1 MGLFDDALEA
11 AGRAGPRTEEELR
24 AAALE
29 AVAEGLAL
37 WCGRMGVPEVPR
49 FGVTGVHFV
58 AADPG
63 AGVVATG
70 IAAFTFTIDGIPF
83 DGSVSVGAGQAGII
97 PATVY
102 YKKRYV
108 ASLAEL
114 GDLLRSDV
122 RP

>member
-1 MGLFDDALEA
+1 MGLFDDALKA
-11 AGRAGPRTEEELR
+11 AGQAGPRTEEELC

-29 AVAEGLAL
+29 AVTAGLTL
-37 WCGRMGVPEVPR
+37 WCRRMGVPEVPAHCT
-49 FGVTGVHFV
+49 TGVHFV
-58 AADPG
+58 ASDPAD
-63 AGVVATG
+63 GVEATG

-83 DGSVSVGAGQAGII
+83 DGSVSVSQGQATAI

-114 GDLLRSDV
+114 GDLLKADAV
-122 RP
+122 